1 MFLFLYLYLSLYSL
15 RVDATCNV
23 RIHTYLL
30 FSSFYIFFFT
40 VDRRCAH
47 GPADF
52 VYRLAL
58 LGGVGPMSGALG
70 PM

>member
-30 FSSFYIFFFT
+30 FSSFYFFFLQST
-40 VDRRCAH
+40 VDVHTVPLILSIVSR
-47 GPADF
+47 
-52 VYRLAL
+52 Y
-58 LGGVGPMSGALG
+58 
-70 PM
+70 